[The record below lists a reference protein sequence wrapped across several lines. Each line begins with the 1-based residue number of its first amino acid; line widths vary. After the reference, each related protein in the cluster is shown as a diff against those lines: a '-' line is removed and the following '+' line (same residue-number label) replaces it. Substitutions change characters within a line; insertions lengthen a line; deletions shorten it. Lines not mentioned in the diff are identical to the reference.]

1 MVEVVVGVVFFAALV
16 SLLAIFVLTARRFL
30 VPQGEC
36 QITIN
41 ARKNATAAIGQRLLA
56 VLTQENIHLPSACG
70 GAGTCG
76 LCKVR

>member
-1 MVEVVVGVVFFAALV
+1 MVEIGIGVVFFAALV
-16 SLLAIFVLTARRFL
+16 SLLALFVLAARRFL

-41 ARKNATAAIGQRLLA
+41 TRKNVTAAIGQRLLDLLA
-56 VLTQENIHLPSACG
+56 REDIRLPSACG

-76 LCKVR
+76 LCKV